1 MTMYSSTTSY
11 FGRSHLFLTTL
22 VMMLILFSWSMR
34 PGLLKAQSAQ
44 FLVLYSNDVH
54 GETEPCG

>member
-1 MTMYSSTTSY
+1 M
-11 FGRSHLFLTTL
+11 RKAILL
-22 VMMLILFSWSMR
+22 LIL
-34 PGLLKAQSAQ
+34 LLSLAVPAWAAAPDR